1 MNKRLILLNQFEIFE
16 FIYVNVINI
25 IILVCFSETFC
36 YAPLSHTISV
46 YEIFYDTR
54 QM

>member
-1 MNKRLILLNQFEIFE
+1 MNKRLVLLNQFETFE

-25 IILVCFSETFC
+25 IILLCFSET
-36 YAPLSHTISV
+36 YYYGSLSHKIPV

-54 QM
+54 QI